1 MSNFIE
7 ELYYGNLDP
16 QARKFRKESGVIK
29 LADNINELEETLAA
43 RLNDEEKKIF
53 YDFCDA
59 NMEMMGTSCLDAF
72 TVGFRLGARMTIDTF
87 CSDDAPFESI

>member
-7 ELYYGNLDP
+7 ELYYGNVDP
-16 QARKFRKESGVIK
+16 QARKFKEGSEVTK
-29 LADNINELEETLAA
+29 LVEVINELEADLTE
-43 RLNDEEKKIF
+43 RLDDEEKKIF

-59 NMEMMGTSCLDAF
+59 NLEMMGISCLDAF

-87 CSDDAPFESI
+87 CSDDAPFESL